1 MMSKFS
7 KFYLHIPGKGII
19 MGTMADIVLSNNKIE
34 KFGTT
39 EKKVILM
46 TLHYCDKRSR
56 TIIET

>member
-46 TLHYCDKRSR
+46 TLH
-56 TIIET
+56 

>member
-1 MMSKFS
+1 MMSKFL

-19 MGTMADIVLSNNKIE
+19 MGTMEDIVLSNNKIE

-46 TLHYCDKRSR
+46 TLH
-56 TIIET
+56 